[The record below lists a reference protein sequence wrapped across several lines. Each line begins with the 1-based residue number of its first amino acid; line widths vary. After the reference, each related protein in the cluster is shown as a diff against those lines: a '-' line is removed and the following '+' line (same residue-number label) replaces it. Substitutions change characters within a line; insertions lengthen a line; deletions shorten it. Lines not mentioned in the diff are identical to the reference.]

1 MKKACFFQ
9 QNFQIILIETI
20 HRKKYLIVSS
30 DKESNTYDII
40 NKESDIDGNNLS
52 RTVVGFTDDWIES
65 LMDKWKEFVE
75 DFSDKGENVKDT
87 NRTVADFI
95 DDLIKSLFD
104 SWGEYVD
111 EFSGSD
117 DREVGCCLGYQKS
130 LKCYNKLNNL
140 GGSQQR

>member
-1 MKKACFFQ
+1 M
-9 QNFQIILIETI
+9 IETI

-104 SWGEYVD
+104 SWEEYVD

-117 DREVGCCLGYQKS
+117 DREVGSCL
-130 LKCYNKLNNL
+130 
-140 GGSQQR
+140 RI